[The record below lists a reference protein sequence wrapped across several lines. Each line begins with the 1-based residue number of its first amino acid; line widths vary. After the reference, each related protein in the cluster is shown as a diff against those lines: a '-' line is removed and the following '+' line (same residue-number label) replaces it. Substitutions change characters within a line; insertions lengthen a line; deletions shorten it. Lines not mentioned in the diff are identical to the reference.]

1 VNVLLRLLIGTGRL
15 PDDVREVLA
24 AEGVAVLEEGLS
36 GSLTL
41 RDYRAPGRRASWK
54 KSAVSG
60 AIAVTG
66 RRLLVWVGGAANID
80 VPLDHPGRSAV
91 GVEAETPDRSASPTT
106 PRPSTTTAAARW
118 RSGSERP
125 GPPTSSTRSDPADR
139 QALLRA
145 LVDLR
150 ALERP
155 DLAFFTLSSRACM
168 RSTTSCFVSVSGS
181 VVISSP
187 FSLASMRDR
196 SSSVKVSW

>member
-91 GVEAETPDRSASPTT
+91 GVEAETPDRVCFTYD
-106 PRPSTTTAAARW
+106 AAAFHDD
-118 RSGSERP
+118 RSGQVEVRFRTPGAAHVVDALRP
-125 GPPTSSTRSDPADR
+125 R
-139 QALLRA
+139 
-145 LVDLR
+145 
-150 ALERP
+150 
-155 DLAFFTLSSRACM
+155 
-168 RSTTSCFVSVSGS
+168 
-181 VVISSP
+181 
-187 FSLASMRDR
+187 
-196 SSSVKVSW
+196 